1 VRNNRPRRPALAF
14 VVLGTALVCLCAAQA
29 AQARRVLPSLKSRA
43 PKIETPRPSDLP
55 SDAALEQLGARIGE
69 IRFDA
74 RKLFDAEAADED
86 TAVSRLANRLHITT
100 RESTIANQL
109 LFKSGDPYK
118 PGLLEESARILRDTR
133 YLRDAA
139 IRPVAFHD
147 GVVDVVVT
155 TQDVWTFNPGIS
167 FGRSGGANSSGVEI
181 EELNF
186 LGTGTQLGVGFKSQ
200 VDRDSRF
207 VRFRD
212 RQLGS
217 SWWDLDTAYSDNSD
231 GRLAEFSLE
240 HPFYALGSRWAA
252 GISLLDDRR
261 IDSRYDLGKAVDRF
275 ETREQK
281 STIYWGRSAGLE
293 GGWARRLSAGLTVD
307 DHEFGP
313 VPGTLAAPA
322 LLPPDRKRVY
332 PWIGAEWV
340 QDDFRTARNRDQI
353 EKTEDYSLG
362 WHARAQIG
370 YAAASFGSDRNAVML
385 AGGVSKGLVLT
396 ERQSVFFDLN
406 TRGRIEGG
414 SIAGGLL
421 ESGARY
427 YFRQSSR
434 RVLFLGLSATAGAN
448 LDQDQQIL
456 LGGDN
461 GLRGYPL
468 RYQAGEGRWLFTAEQ
483 RLFSNWYPLQMF
495 NVGGAVF
502 YDMGA
507 SWGRD
512 PLGTPSQGLLRDIG
526 LGLRFGNSRSALG
539 SVLHVDIAYPLDGD
553 SSVDSLQFIVQTK
566 KSF

>member
-1 VRNNRPRRPALAF
+1 
-14 VVLGTALVCLCAAQA
+14 LCAAQA

-43 PKIETPRPSDLP
+43 PKIEAPRPSDLP
-55 SDAALEQLGARIGE
+55 SDAELEKLGARVGE

-86 TAVSRLANRLHITT
+86 TSVSRLANRLHITT
-100 RESTIANQL
+100 RESTIADQL

-147 GVVDVVVT
+147 GVVDLVVT

-167 FGRSGGANSSGVEI
+167 FGRSGGANSTGVEI

-186 LGTGTQLGVGFKSQ
+186 LGTGTQLGVGFKSE

-217 SWWDLDTAYSDNSD
+217 SWWDLDTTYSDNSD

-252 GISLLDDRR
+252 GVSLLDDRR
-261 IDSRYDLGKAVDRF
+261 TDSRYDLGEAVDRF
-275 ETREQK
+275 ETREQR
-281 STIYWGRSAGLE
+281 STIYWGRSAGLKD
-293 GGWARRLSAGLTVD
+293 GWARRLSVGLTVD
-307 DHEFGP
+307 NHEFGA
-313 VPGTLAAPA
+313 VPGALAAPV
-322 LLPPDRKRVY
+322 LLPADRKRVY

-370 YAAASFGSDRNAVML
+370 YAAASFGSDRNAVMF
-385 AGGVSKGLVLT
+385 AGGVSKGLALT

-406 TRGRIEGG
+406 TRGRVEDG

-427 YFRQSSR
+427 YFRQSPR

-468 RYQAGEGRWLFTAEQ
+468 RYQSGEGRWLFTAEQ

-512 PLGTPSQGLLRDIG
+512 PLGSPSQGLLRDIG
-526 LGLRFGNSRSALG
+526 FGLRFGNSRSALG
-539 SVLHVDIAYPLDGD
+539 NVLHVDIAYPLDGD
-553 SSVDSLQFIVQTK
+553 SSVDSLQFLVQTK